1 MSVAVGGGLIG
12 VFLTMIGYVPQ
23 AQLQS
28 QGVLSGLFFG
38 ICLLPAIGSLIR
50 MGFMS
55 RFTFTEEKHAEICRL
70 LAERR
75 HHIENSSA
83 ENKRLERPAP
93 AN

>member
-12 VFLTMIGYVPQ
+12 VFLTMIDYVPQ
-23 AQLQS
+23 AQSQS
-28 QGVLSGLFFG
+28 DSVLAGLFFG

-55 RFTFTEEKHAEICRL
+55 RFTFTEEKHAEVCRL

-75 HHIENSSA
+75 RGSEQNGIGDEA
-83 ENKRLERPAP
+83 LTRPVSV
-93 AN
+93 N

>member
-23 AQLQS
+23 AQTQS
-28 QGVLSGLFFG
+28 DGVLSGLFFG

-50 MGFMS
+50 LVFMS

-70 LAERR
+70 LAARR
-75 HHIENSSA
+75 HEKEQQREGTES
-83 ENKRLERPAP
+83 LEQPATV
-93 AN
+93 N